1 MEKSYSQKGVI
12 LTVFIEQE
20 ITVAELLKK
29 NDLPEKGLI
38 VVINGLIAPS
48 LETIIKPED
57 KILIL
62 PAVAGGI
69 LLNH

>member
-1 MEKSYSQKGVI
+1 
-12 LTVFIEQE
+12 
-20 ITVAELLKK
+20 K

-38 VVINGLIAPS
+38 VVINGSIAPS

-62 PAVAGGI
+62 PAVAGGF
-69 LLNH
+69 L

>member
-38 VVINGLIAPS
+38 IVINGLIAPS

-62 PAVAGGI
+62 PAVTGGI

>member
-1 MEKSYSQKGVI
+1 MEKSYSQKGVV

-38 VVINGLIAPS
+38 VVINGTIAPS

-62 PAVAGGI
+62 PAVTGGF
-69 LLNH
+69 L

>member
-12 LTVFIEQE
+12 LTIFPEQE
-20 ITVAELLKK
+20 ITVAELLAN

-38 VVINGLIAPS
+38 VVINGSIAPS

-62 PAVAGGI
+62 PAVTGGF
-69 LLNH
+69 L